1 VAGEFDGGA
10 IMKAF
15 VIAANS
21 VRLLFRD
28 RSNIFFVLILP
39 VILILVFG
47 LVFGSGFTPRI
58 GIVILDD
65 SAATADLNSRLET
78 ADGLDVIVIDN
89 EEEARLQVRRN
100 QIDGAMTVPA
110 GYGEQVT
117 SGTSTTLSLIT
128 APSSSSFQV
137 QTIVNA
143 AVTEHAAA
151 LRAGRFAADVTG
163 TPILQATELAAA
175 VDVDLPRVTV
185 ATIGSNE
192 ETDLGQF
199 GLGAVSNLVMFVFL
213 TATTSSAALIQARQ
227 LGVSRRMFS
236 TPTSASTIIA
246 GETLGRYLVTLLQGL
261 FIIGIAALAFGVQWG
276 NPLGAALL
284 MVTFSLVG
292 TGAGILIGTTFS
304 NAEQAAG
311 LSVFFSLLLAALG
324 GAMVPLEI
332 FPDTMRQIAHI
343 TPHAWAIDGYSELIR
358 LSGTALDIV
367 RELGVLLAMGAAL
380 LALSTWQFRR
390 VLTR

>member
-1 VAGEFDGGA
+1 
-10 IMKAF
+10 MKAF
-15 VIAANS
+15 VVAANS

-39 VILILVFG
+39 VILILVIG

-65 SAATADLNSRLET
+65 SAAAADLNSRLEA
-78 ADGLDVIVIDN
+78 ADGLDVIIIDD

-100 QIDGAMTVPA
+100 QIDGAMIVPA
-110 GYGEQVT
+110 GYGELVT

-163 TPILQATELAAA
+163 TPIPQATELAAA

-185 ATIGSNE
+185 ATIGTNE

-236 TPTSASTIIA
+236 TPTSAGTIIA

-261 FIIGIAALAFGVQWG
+261 FIIGIAALAFDVQWG
-276 NPLGAALL
+276 DPLGAALL

-292 TGAGILIGTTFS
+292 TGAGMLIGTTFS

-332 FPDTMRQIAHI
+332 FPDTMRQIAHV

-358 LSGTALDIV
+358 LSGTATGIV

>member
-1 VAGEFDGGA
+1 
-10 IMKAF
+10 MKAF
-15 VIAANS
+15 VIASNS

-39 VILILVFG
+39 VILILVIG

-65 SAATADLNSRLET
+65 SAAAADLTGRLET
-78 ADGLDVIVIDN
+78 ADGLDVIVIDD

-100 QIDGAMTVPA
+100 QVDGAMIVPA
-110 GYGEQVT
+110 GYGEVIA
-117 SGTSTTLSLIT
+117 SGAPTTLALIT

-143 AVTEHAAA
+143 SVTEHAAA
-151 LRAGRFAADVTG
+151 LRAGRFAAGVTG
-163 TPILQATELAAA
+163 TPIPQATELAAA
-175 VDVDLPRVTV
+175 VAVDLPRVTV
-185 ATIGSNE
+185 ATIGSND

-199 GLGAVSNLVMFVFL
+199 GLGAVNNLVMFVFL

-236 TPTSASTIIA
+236 TPTSAGMIIA

-261 FIIGIAALAFGVQWG
+261 VIIGIAALAFGVQWG
-276 NPLGAALL
+276 DPLGAALL

-292 TGAGILIGTTFS
+292 TGVGMLIGTTFS

-332 FPDTMRQIAHI
+332 FPDTMRQIAHV

-358 LSGTALDIV
+358 LSGTALDVV

>member
-1 VAGEFDGGA
+1 MAGEFDGGELV
-10 IMKAF
+10 KVF
-15 VIAANS
+15 TIAANS

-39 VILILVFG
+39 VILILVIG
-47 LVFGSGFTPRI
+47 LVFGSAFTPRI

-65 SAATADLNSRLET
+65 SAAAADLNGRLDS
-78 ADGLDVIVIDN
+78 ADGLDVVVIGD
-89 EEEARLQVRRN
+89 EKEARLQVRRN
-100 QIDGAMTVPA
+100 QIDGAMIVPA
-110 GYGEQVT
+110 GYGELVA
-117 SGTSTTLSLIT
+117 SGAPTTLNLIT

-143 AVTEHAAA
+143 TVTEHAAA

-163 TPILQATELAAA
+163 RPASEATALASEVA
-175 VDVDLPRVTV
+175 VDLPRVTV
-185 ATIGSNE
+185 ATIGTND

-236 TPTSASTIIA
+236 TPTSAGTIIA

-284 MVTFSLVG
+284 IATFSLVG
-292 TGAGILIGTTFS
+292 TGAGMLIGTTFS

-358 LSGTALDIV
+358 LSGTAVDIV

>member
-1 VAGEFDGGA
+1 
-10 IMKAF
+10 MKAF

-39 VILILVFG
+39 VILILVIG
-47 LVFGSGFTPRI
+47 LVFGAGFTPRI
-58 GIVILDD
+58 GIVVLDD
-65 SAATADLNSRLET
+65 SAAAADLNSRLET
-78 ADGLDVIVIDN
+78 ADGLDVIVIDD

-100 QIDGAMTVPA
+100 QIDGAMIVTA
-110 GYGEQVT
+110 GYGELVT

-137 QTIVNA
+137 QTIVDA
-143 AVTEHAAA
+143 TVTEHAAA

-163 TPILQATELAAA
+163 RPVPEATELAAA
-175 VDVDLPRVTV
+175 VAVDLPRVTV
-185 ATIGSNE
+185 ATIGTNE

-236 TPTSASTIIA
+236 TPTSAGTIIG

-261 FIIGIAALAFGVQWG
+261 FNIGIAALAFEVQWG
-276 NPLGAALL
+276 NPLGAALI

-292 TGAGILIGTTFS
+292 TGAGMLIGTTFS

-332 FPDTMRQIAHI
+332 FPDTMRQIAHV

-358 LSGTALDIV
+358 LSGTAADIV
-367 RELGVLLAMGAAL
+367 RELGVLLAMGVAL
-380 LALSTWQFRR
+380 LTLSTWQFRR

>member
-1 VAGEFDGGA
+1 
-10 IMKAF
+10 MKAF

-39 VILILVFG
+39 VILILVIG
-47 LVFGSGFTPRI
+47 LVFGSGFTPRV
-58 GIVILDD
+58 GVVILDD
-65 SAATADLNSRLET
+65 SAAAADLNGRLET
-78 ADGLDVIVIDN
+78 ADGLDVIVMDD

-100 QIDGAMTVPA
+100 QIDGAMIIPA
-110 GYGEQVT
+110 GYGELVA

-137 QTIVNA
+137 QTIVDA

-151 LRAGRFAADVTG
+151 LRAGRFVADVTG
-163 TPILQATELAAA
+163 TPISEATELAAA
-175 VDVDLPRVTV
+175 VGVDLPRVTV
-185 ATIGSNE
+185 TTIGTNE

-236 TPTSASTIIA
+236 TPTSAGTIIA
-246 GETLGRYLVTLLQGL
+246 GETLGRYSVTLLQGL
-261 FIIGIAALAFGVQWG
+261 FIIGIASLAFEVQWG
-276 NPLGAALL
+276 NPIGAALI

-292 TGAGILIGTTFS
+292 TGAGMLIGTTFS
-304 NAEQAAG
+304 NAEQAGG

-358 LSGTALDIV
+358 LGGTAADII

>member
-1 VAGEFDGGA
+1 
-10 IMKAF
+10 MKAF

-39 VILILVFG
+39 VILILVIG
-47 LVFGSGFTPRI
+47 LVFGAGFTPRI
-58 GIVILDD
+58 GIVVLDD
-65 SAATADLNSRLET
+65 SAAAADLNSRLET
-78 ADGLDVIVIDN
+78 ADGLDVIVIDD

-100 QIDGAMTVPA
+100 QIDGAMIVPA
-110 GYGEQVT
+110 GYGELVT

-137 QTIVNA
+137 QTIVDA
-143 AVTEHAAA
+143 TVTEHAAA

-163 TPILQATELAAA
+163 RPVPEATELAAA
-175 VDVDLPRVTV
+175 VAVDLPRVTV
-185 ATIGSNE
+185 ATIGTNE

-236 TPTSASTIIA
+236 TPTSAGTIIG

-261 FIIGIAALAFGVQWG
+261 FIIGIAALAFEVQWG
-276 NPLGAALL
+276 NPLGAALI

-292 TGAGILIGTTFS
+292 TGAGMLIGTTFS

-332 FPDTMRQIAHI
+332 FPDTMRQIAHV

-358 LSGTALDIV
+358 LSGTAADIV
-367 RELGVLLAMGAAL
+367 RELGVLLAMGVAL
-380 LALSTWQFRR
+380 LTLSTWQFRR

>member
-1 VAGEFDGGA
+1 
-10 IMKAF
+10 MKAF
-15 VIAANS
+15 AIAANS

-39 VILILVFG
+39 VILILVIG

-65 SAATADLNSRLET
+65 SAAAADLNSRLET
-78 ADGLDVIVIDN
+78 ADGLDVIVIGD

-100 QIDGAMTVPA
+100 QIDGAMIVPA
-110 GYGEQVT
+110 GYGDVVA
-117 SGTSTTLSLIT
+117 SGAPTTLALIT

-163 TPILQATELAAA
+163 TPIPQATELAAA
-175 VDVDLPRVTV
+175 AALDLPRVTV
-185 ATIGSNE
+185 ATIGSND

-236 TPTSASTIIA
+236 TPTSAGTIIA

-261 FIIGIAALAFGVQWG
+261 VIIGIAALAFGVQWG

-292 TGAGILIGTTFS
+292 TGAGMLIGTTFS

-358 LSGTALDIV
+358 LSGTAVDVV
-367 RELGVLLAMGAAL
+367 RELGVLLAMGATL

>member
-1 VAGEFDGGA
+1 
-10 IMKAF
+10 MKAF
-15 VIAANS
+15 VIASNS

-39 VILILVFG
+39 VILILVIG

-65 SAATADLNSRLET
+65 SAAAADLTGRLET
-78 ADGLDVIVIDN
+78 ADGLDVIVIDD

-100 QIDGAMTVPA
+100 QVDGAMIVPA
-110 GYGEQVT
+110 GYGEVIA
-117 SGTSTTLSLIT
+117 SGAPTTLALIT

-143 AVTEHAAA
+143 SVTEHAAA
-151 LRAGRFAADVTG
+151 LRAGRFAAGVTG
-163 TPILQATELAAA
+163 TPIPQATELAAA
-175 VDVDLPRVTV
+175 VAVDLPRVTV
-185 ATIGSNE
+185 ATIGSND

-199 GLGAVSNLVMFVFL
+199 GLGAVNNLVMFVFL

-236 TPTSASTIIA
+236 TPTSAGTIIA

-261 FIIGIAALAFGVQWG
+261 VIIGIAALAFGVQWG
-276 NPLGAALL
+276 DPLGAALL

-292 TGAGILIGTTFS
+292 TGVGMLIGTTFS

-332 FPDTMRQIAHI
+332 FPDTMRQIAHV

-358 LSGTALDIV
+358 LSGTALDVV